1 MTLQKLALYISP
13 FTMPLRQ
20 LVQKRESGMAIHVRE
35 EAAAGNIP
43 NAKKSF
49 PIKNL
54 TLYRRGKGASKAC
67 WLELEER
74 CIFGTPCI
82 IHERP
87 LGHTVGILTA
97 PYPALQI
104 CFLL

>member
-35 EAAAGNIP
+35 EAAAAAGNIP

-49 PIKNL
+49 PIK
-54 TLYRRGKGASKAC
+54 K
-67 WLELEER
+67 
-74 CIFGTPCI
+74 P
-82 IHERP
+82 
-87 LGHTVGILTA
+87 
-97 PYPALQI
+97 
-104 CFLL
+104 